1 MEPQEVF
8 NFCKGQ
14 IAHYKVP
21 KYVKFV
27 DSFPLTI
34 TGKPQK
40 FKMVEA
46 IKVETGFDMKKLETY
61 QIRTY

>member
-1 MEPQEVF
+1 
-8 NFCKGQ
+8 
-14 IAHYKVP
+14 VP

-27 DSFPLTI
+27 DSFPMTI

-40 FKMVEA
+40 FKMVET
-46 IKVETGFDMKKLETY
+46 IKTETGFDVEKLLPY